1 MNTHLLK
8 FKYII
13 KRLDFIQTILFFVFI
28 AWFLIPLVL
37 KHFFSLFVPNTFL
50 KFYLIFFTVLSL
62 ASYLCNSIVMIR
74 IYRYRNGR
82 KMLFHFISPMQV
94 CQFCALLVF
103 FSVSYIPYAYRFSL
117 FFFLS
122 GLVFYW
128 LSKEIRR
135 AKEQGFEKCGIWQ
148 IRWVLGILF
157 MMPFPLYVLYK
168 LITYSLE
175 VIT

>member
-8 FKYII
+8 FKYIF
-13 KRLDFIQTILFFVFI
+13 KHLVYIQTILFFAFI

-37 KHFFSLFVPNTFL
+37 KNLFSLFVPNTFF
-50 KFYLIFFTVLSL
+50 KFYLILLTALSL

-103 FSVSYIPYAYRFSL
+103 LSVSDVPYAYRISL

-135 AKEQGFEKCGIWQ
+135 AKKQGFEKCGIWQ
-148 IRWVLGILF
+148 TRYVLGIIL
-157 MMPFPLYVLYK
+157 MLPLPVYAIYDILRA
-168 LITYSLE
+168 LGLL
-175 VIT
+175 